1 MISDMNAAAHLVR
14 DARRAAGLTQA
25 ELAQRLGT
33 TQSAIAKLER
43 PAANPTVETLD
54 RVLRATGHRL
64 QMIAPAWSDDGIDIG
79 LLRESLALSPEERLA
94 NFEQLIQQARE
105 LYAAGAHARAAAA

>member
-1 MISDMNAAAHLVR
+1 MSAAADLVR

-25 ELAQRLGT
+25 ELAARLGT

-43 PAANPTVETLD
+43 LDANPTIATLD

-64 QMIAPAWSDDGIDIG
+64 QMIAPAWSDDGIDVG
-79 LLRESLALSPEERLA
+79 LLRQGLALSPEQRLA
-94 NFEQLIQQARE
+94 SFEELMRQARE
-105 LYAAGAHARAAAA
+105 LYAAGERARAAAA